1 MELFEFD
8 FVENDH
14 GFLLLVEFVQV
25 GLDSRKLNDILLF
38 GRIGQYW
45 FVKFGLAIALLDILV
60 ENLQQGDKG
69 DLGDLKGQL
78 IHKHYFHNR
87 PPVKIIKMVEHIVI
101 VQTEVDLAH
110 EDS

>member
-8 FVENDH
+8 FVENGH

-25 GLDSRKLNDILLF
+25 SLDGRKLNDVLLF

-45 FVKFGLAIALLDILV
+45 FVYLGLAIALLDVLV

-69 DLGDLKGQL
+69 DFGDFKGQL
-78 IHKHYFHNR
+78 IHKQYFHNR
-87 PPVKIIKMVEHIVI
+87 PPVNIIKMVEHIVI